1 MPRVHNISLASVIFF
16 YCNYM
21 VLVPCKKELW
31 YADLFMQLY
40 SSQQA
45 LQKELGQSMVM
56 VLLFAAHKT
65 SFWKAPPLCL
75 HPDILFLQPSNAK
88 QALLEETI
96 QKKCFGDQ
104 LGLNCNYKRKD
115 KSMDR
120 KIRKNDWCCAILSA
134 KLLFLLKAA
143 LTVLRWNCLYQQKI
157 QTITLLAWWAKF
169 QHFGGDFC
177 VEICTLL

>member
-1 MPRVHNISLASVIFF
+1 MGQRIVRHRFVHAAVQLTTSLAERVESINGNLPNCWLDIWTLLQGMSLSQCFAGSSISS
-16 YCNYM
+16 NM
-21 VLVPCKKELW
+21 VL
-31 YADLFMQLY
+31 
-40 SSQQA
+40 
-45 LQKELGQSMVM
+45 
-56 VLLFAAHKT
+56 
-65 SFWKAPPLCL
+65 
-75 HPDILFLQPSNAK
+75 LQPSNAK

>member
-1 MPRVHNISLASVIFF
+1 MQKRFVIRRFVHAAVQLTTSLAERVRSI
-16 YCNYM
+16 NG
-21 VLVPCKKELW
+21 
-31 YADLFMQLY
+31 D
-40 SSQQA
+40 
-45 LQKELGQSMVM
+45 G
-56 VLLFAAHKT
+56 
-65 SFWKAPPLCL
+65 APFRCPQDIILKSPRGPLCL

-134 KLLFLLKAA
+134 KLLLLSKAA
-143 LTVLRWNCLYQQKI
+143 LTVLC
-157 QTITLLAWWAKF
+157 
-169 QHFGGDFC
+169 
-177 VEICTLL
+177 